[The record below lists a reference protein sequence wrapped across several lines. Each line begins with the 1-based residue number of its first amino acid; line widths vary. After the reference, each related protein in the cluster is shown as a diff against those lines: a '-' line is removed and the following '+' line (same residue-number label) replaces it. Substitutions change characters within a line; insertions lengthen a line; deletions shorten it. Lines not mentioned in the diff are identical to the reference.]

1 MKFYETHY
9 EEYIHSVDQYNIHP
23 EMLSIYERFPKLLSN
38 FGNLIVYGP
47 PGSGKY
53 SQVLYFLKKYSPSE
67 LKYDKKITCQTDKVE
82 YSFHISDIHY
92 EVDMALLGCNSKILW
107 HELFLQ
113 IVDIVSVKTEKIGII
128 ICKNFHMIHNEL
140 LEIFYSYIQHYN
152 HPSANI
158 QIRFVIIS
166 EHVSFI
172 PKNIIQ
178 ACKLISIRRPEK
190 QKYMQRITDSDEKH
204 DINSSKLSVFLHR
217 IHPPQSTKPMH
228 KRKLAPENA
237 EIKSESK
244 QKIQNIM
251 MCLDSEYIMNI
262 KETESFSLMNDG
274 SEIPKDNFNTIC
286 NNIIQEL
293 LQYNTLAFT
302 QFRDT
307 IYDILVYN
315 LDVPEC
321 LWYVISYF
329 MQRNIFTEPEIVG
342 IMEKMYVFLKQ
353 YNNNYRPIYHLESI
367 FFYIITILQNKRN
380 K

>member
-1 MKFYETHY
+1 
-9 EEYIHSVDQYNIHP
+9 VDQYNIHP
-23 EMLSIYERFPKLLSN
+23 EMLSIYERFPKMLSK

-128 ICKNFHMIHNEL
+128 VCKNFHMIHNEL

-190 QKYMQRITDSDEKH
+190 QTYIHRITDYDKKLDS
-204 DINSSKLSVFLHR
+204 NSSKLSVFLHR
-217 IHPPQSTKPMH
+217 IHPPQSTKPIH
-228 KRKLAPENA
+228 TRKLAEV
-237 EIKSESK
+237 KSVSK
-244 QKIQNIM
+244 QKIQKK
-251 MCLDSEYIMNI
+251 LSD
-262 KETESFSLMNDG
+262 KF
-274 SEIPKDNFNTIC
+274 P
-286 NNIIQEL
+286 
-293 LQYNTLAFT
+293 AF
-302 QFRDT
+302 
-307 IYDILVYN
+307 
-315 LDVPEC
+315 
-321 LWYVISYF
+321 
-329 MQRNIFTEPEIVG
+329 
-342 IMEKMYVFLKQ
+342 
-353 YNNNYRPIYHLESI
+353 
-367 FFYIITILQNKRN
+367 
-380 K
+380 